1 MDNNSIIKK
10 EALYRVSFFFIIHSV
25 VKISPATEAA
35 FSNAVLVTFAGSN
48 TPAAIR
54 FSYDSVLALKPNSLG
69 DCFTFSITKSAFISP
84 FSQI

>member
-10 EALYRVSFFFIIHSV
+10 GGSYRVSFFFIIHSV
-25 VKISPATEAA
+25 VNINPATEAA
-35 FSNAVLVTFAGSN
+35 FSKAVLVTFAGSN

-69 DCFTFSITKSAFISP
+69 AL
-84 FSQI
+84 